1 LTGGTAV
8 PGRHQ
13 KHQGKHRP
21 QGRQHLLKV
30 RLNSQLHP
38 SGLHQPLSCGGGL
51 TEGRALGS
59 GICAEV
65 SGGTPNPP

>member
-30 RLNSQLHP
+30 QAEQPAP
-38 SGLHQPLSCGGGL
+38 SFRFASAPELW
-51 TEGRALGS
+51 RR
-59 GICAEV
+59 V
-65 SGGTPNPP
+65 D